1 MRAVDA
7 QRAELCGLIVTDA
20 LLLVTKAD
28 KRPSKSQK
36 CRLVMLVPEKA
47 LARGGKRVR
56 AQGWRRCLT
65 QFRNID

>member
-7 QRAELCGLIVTDA
+7 QRAELCGLIVIDA

-28 KRPSKSQK
+28 KRPGKSQK

-47 LARGGKRVR
+47 LARGGGKGSEPMGGGG
-56 AQGWRRCLT
+56 A
-65 QFRNID
+65 